1 MADPPEG
8 PTVCVMDLDPSPRV
22 ADDVAGLDDP
32 RLVPANGIDIAY
44 ETFGDP
50 AQPPLLLVMGLG
62 AQMLAWPDDLCRE
75 LADAGH
81 HVIRFDNRDVGL
93 STHLRDVPPPR
104 LRDLVLRRRR
114 PPYTI
119 DDMADDAVG
128 LLDALG
134 IERAHVVGAS
144 MGGFIAQTMA
154 LRHPHR
160 LRSLTL
166 IMTSTGSRRV
176 GRPSRKVMLRLV
188 RRRRALDREA
198 AVTTT
203 VDTFRLIGSAGYPV
217 DESHLRELAMRS
229 YDRAYDPDGYL
240 RQLWAITVQ
249 PNRTKD
255 LAAIT
260 APTLVIHG
268 LHDPLVGASGG
279 LALARAI
286 GGSTFVGFTG
296 MGHDLPRQLWPD
308 IARQIL
314 ALSSTA
320 DGKVLSSHR

>member
-1 MADPPEG
+1 
-8 PTVCVMDLDPSPRV
+8 MDLQPTPLLAETSSTSDEPRRTAV
-22 ADDVAGLDDP
+22 
-32 RLVPANGIDIAY
+32 NGIDIAY

-50 AQPPLLLVMGLG
+50 SQPPLLLVMGLG
-62 AQMLAWPDDLCRE
+62 AQMLAWPEDLCRQ

-93 STHLRDVPPPR
+93 STHFRDVAPPR
-104 LRDLVLRRRR
+104 LRDVLLRRRR

-119 DDMADDAVG
+119 EDMADDAVG
-128 LLDALG
+128 LLDVLG

-154 LRHPHR
+154 LRHPGR

-176 GRPSRKVMLRLV
+176 GRPSRKVILGFL
-188 RRRRALDREA
+188 RRRPAPDRDA
-198 AVTTT
+198 AINTTIE
-203 VDTFRLIGSAGYPV
+203 TFRVIGSAGYAF
-217 DESHLRELAMRS
+217 DEEHLREVAGLS
-229 YDRAYDPDGYL
+229 YDRGYDPEGYL
-240 RQLWAITVQ
+240 RQVWAILVQ
-249 PNRTKD
+249 RNRTKD
-255 LAAIT
+255 LSSIT
-260 APTLVIHG
+260 LPTLVVHG
-268 LHDPLVGASGG
+268 LHDPLVSVSGG
-279 LALARAI
+279 LAIARAI
-286 GGSTFVGFTG
+286 PGSTFVGFAG

-314 ALSSTA
+314 ALSATA

>member
-1 MADPPEG
+1 
-8 PTVCVMDLDPSPRV
+8 MDLRPAPPAVDLPLEPDEPLR
-22 ADDVAGLDDP
+22 AA
-32 RLVPANGIDIAY
+32 ANGIEIAY

-50 AQPPLLLVMGLG
+50 SDPPLLLVMGLG
-62 AQMLAWPDDLCRE
+62 AQMLAWPDELCRQ
-75 LADAGH
+75 LAEEGH

-93 STHLRDVPPPR
+93 STHLHDAPAPR
-104 LRDLVLRRRR
+104 LRDLFLRRRR

-154 LRHPHR
+154 IRHPDR

-176 GRPSRKVMLRLV
+176 GRPSRKVLLRLV
-188 RRRRALDREA
+188 RRRPAVDREA
-198 AVTTT
+198 AVATT

-217 DESHLRELAMRS
+217 DEDHLRELASRS

-240 RQLWAITVQ
+240 RQVWAITVQ

-320 DGKVLSSHR
+320 DGKVLTSHR